1 MIIFISGKA
10 GSGKDT
16 FGIML
21 GHVLHYITNPNKANY
36 HPNINN
42 FMNIVE
48 RIDNGDDVKSIF
60 NSIYFTALAEPL
72 KDSVAGLIGSDS
84 KYLNIDLFKR
94 SKSCYKINGKNLTIR
109 ELLIYFGD
117 IVRKDNPYF
126 FIDSLLDRVGVYKD
140 IFNKNIAI
148 VTDLR
153 LKDEYNRV
161 KNRKD
166 VIFIRINRNIKDNNE
181 SFRKH
186 CTETD
191 LDDCVKWDYVIENN
205 STFQN
210 LYEYATKVAYN
221 IVDYINNNYE
231 R

>member
-21 GHVLHYITNPNKANY
+21 GHVLHAITNPNKANY

-84 KYLNIDLFKR
+84 KYLN
-94 SKSCYKINGKNLTIR
+94 N
-109 ELLIYFGD
+109 
-117 IVRKDNPYF
+117 
-126 FIDSLLDRVGVYKD
+126 
-140 IFNKNIAI
+140 
-148 VTDLR
+148 
-153 LKDEYNRV
+153 
-161 KNRKD
+161 
-166 VIFIRINRNIKDNNE
+166 
-181 SFRKH
+181 
-186 CTETD
+186 
-191 LDDCVKWDYVIENN
+191 
-205 STFQN
+205 
-210 LYEYATKVAYN
+210 
-221 IVDYINNNYE
+221 
-231 R
+231 